1 MTVPVK
7 IAEKPNLDNGTIRR
21 EVLAMVEES
30 SRRLTPGELRKRLS
44 VKINADEKALKTA
57 ISDLVLNRELAYT
70 YQFGCSFLERS
81 YEKPTRVSRRVVLKP
96 PGMVYDS
103 SSCDIV
109 IDILKGSSFGFGDHP
124 TTRLAI
130 QGLEAALSE
139 NYGIVKAG
147 NSRALDIGTG
157 SGVLAI
163 AAVFMGIQHAVGID
177 IDACAR
183 AEAKKNIKLNSL
195 EHRIKILD
203 TRVEDIKETYSLI
216 TANLR
221 YPTLKRLCPHI
232 AGIMQKKGAVVVS
245 GIKSE
250 EVGDLLD
257 TFVQNGFQCTWKADE
272 KRWVGMALNHSGSKV
287 QGSRFKIDNIPT

>member
-7 IAEKPNLDNGTIRR
+7 TTQMPNKDNEDIRR
-21 EVLAMVEES
+21 KVLAMVEES

-44 VKINADEKALKTA
+44 VKINGDEKTLKTV
-57 ISDLVLNRELAYT
+57 ISDLVFSRELTYT
-70 YQFGCSFLERS
+70 YQFGCSFLEKS
-81 YEKPTRVSRRVVLKP
+81 YEKPMRVSKRVVLKP

-103 SSCDIV
+103 SSGDIV

-130 QGLEAALSE
+130 QGMEAALSV
-139 NYGIVKAG
+139 NHDILNAD
-147 NSRALDIGTG
+147 NSLALDIGTG

-163 AAVFMGIQHAVGID
+163 AAVLIGIKRAVGID

-183 AEAKKNIKLNSL
+183 AEAQKNVKLNGL
-195 EHRIKILD
+195 EHRINILD
-203 TRVEDIKETYSLI
+203 TRVEDITETYSLI

-221 YPTLKRLCPHI
+221 YPTLKRLCPHMAVI
-232 AGIMQKKGAVVVS
+232 TQKKGAVVVS

-250 EVGDLLD
+250 EVEDLLD
-257 TFVQNGFQCTWKADE
+257 TFAQNGIQCIWKAVE
-272 KRWVGMALNHSGSKV
+272 KGWAGLAFVLHERLY
-287 QGSRFKIDNIPT
+287 

>member
-1 MTVPVK
+1 MTIPVK
-7 IAEKPNLDNGTIRR
+7 TAEKPNKDNGTIRR
-21 EVLAMVEES
+21 KVLAMVEAS
-30 SRRLTPGELRKRLS
+30 SCRLTPGEIRKRFS
-44 VKINADEKALKTA
+44 GKEFVDEKTLKTA
-57 ISDLVLNRELAYT
+57 ISDLILSRELTYT
-70 YQFGCSFLERS
+70 YQFGCSFLEKS

-130 QGLEAALSE
+130 QGIEAALSE
-139 NYGIVKAG
+139 NYGILKAG

-163 AAVFMGIQHAVGID
+163 AAVLMGIQRAVGID
-177 IDACAR
+177 IDPCAR
-183 AEAKKNIKLNSL
+183 AEAQKNIKLNGL

-203 TRVEDIKETYSLI
+203 TRVEDIIETYSLI

-221 YPTLKRLCPHI
+221 YPTLKRLCPHM
-232 AGIMQKKGAVVVS
+232 AGITQKKGAVVVS

-257 TFVQNGFQCTWKADE
+257 TFAQNGFQYTWKDSE
-272 KRWVGMALNHSGSKV
+272 KGWVGLALNHSGSKV
-287 QGSRFKIDNIPT
+287 QGSGFKV